1 MAIVNVESLLKP
13 IEGENPCGENLRWDR
28 AYLELET
35 TVKGKEVSQ
44 FDGADA
50 KAEEPDWR
58 EVRDKSVELLSRGR
72 QLRIVVLLTLAAI
85 RSEGY
90 AGLRDGLA
98 VIRGLLE
105 QQWDHVWPL
114 LDVEDNNDPTERI
127 NSLSALWT
135 PIASY
140 GDTTKFLDRL
150 DEAPLW
156 SSRQLGRFSLRD
168 IKIAAGT
175 LEVPAAPEGEQ
186 AKPKPTLADVN
197 GAFMEAEPAEVEAT
211 LAAIQEAAEHA
222 AAIETV
228 FSEKCGDAG
237 SIDLSLLK
245 TMLRDAAVNITRRK
259 DEGGGTDNAAAEG
272 GGEAGAEG
280 EASGDGGG
288 GGGGGGGRG
297 RGMSG
302 DVGSVRD
309 VNLALEKIIRYYES
323 YEKSSPVPLF
333 MKAAQRVVDKDFM
346 EIHKV
351 LTPDVVTMLSNIATP
366 PEGS

>member
-1 MAIVNVESLLKP
+1 VAIVNVESLLKP

-58 EVRDKSVELLSRGR
+58 EIRDKSVELLSRGR

-85 RSEGY
+85 RTEGY
-90 AGLRDGLA
+90 GGLRDGLA

-105 QQWDHVWPL
+105 QHWDHVWPL
-114 LDVEDNNDPTERI
+114 LDVEDNNDPTERV

-156 SSRQLGRFSLRD
+156 ESRQLGRFSLRD

-175 LEVPAAPEGEQ
+175 LEFAATPEGEQ
-186 AKPKPTLADVN
+186 GKAKPTLADVN
-197 GAFMEAEPAEVEAT
+197 GSFMEAEPAEVDAT
-211 LAAIQEAAEHA
+211 LAAIQEASAHA
-222 AAIETV
+222 DAIEAV
-228 FSEKCGDAG
+228 FTEKCGDAG
-237 SIDLSLLK
+237 SIDLTLLR
-245 TMLRDAAVNITRRK
+245 TLLRDAAVNITRRK
-259 DEGGGTDNAAAEG
+259 ADGGASDNAD
-272 GGEAGAEG
+272 GAEG
-280 EASGDGGG
+280 EAADSGAGEGG

-309 VNLALEKIIRYYES
+309 VNLALDKIIRYYES

-366 PEGS
+366 PDGS

>member
-58 EVRDKSVELLSRGR
+58 EIRDKSVELLSRGR

-85 RSEGY
+85 RTEGY
-90 AGLRDGLA
+90 GGLRDGLA

-105 QQWDHVWPL
+105 QHWDHVWPL
-114 LDVEDNNDPTERI
+114 LDVEDNNDPTERV

-156 SSRQLGRFSLRD
+156 ESRQLGRFSLRD

-175 LEVPAAPEGEQ
+175 LEFAATPEGEQ
-186 AKPKPTLADVN
+186 GKAKPTLADVN
-197 GAFMEAEPAEVEAT
+197 GSFMEAEPAEVDAT
-211 LAAIQEAAEHA
+211 LAAIQEASAHA
-222 AAIETV
+222 DAIEAV
-228 FSEKCGDAG
+228 FTEKCGDAG
-237 SIDLSLLK
+237 SIDLTLLR
-245 TMLRDAAVNITRRK
+245 TLLRDAAVNITRRK
-259 DEGGGTDNAAAEG
+259 ADGGASDNAD
-272 GGEAGAEG
+272 GAEG
-280 EASGDGGG
+280 EAADAGAGEGG

-309 VNLALEKIIRYYES
+309 VNLALDKIIRYYES

-366 PEGS
+366 PDGS

>member
-85 RSEGY
+85 RTEGY

-105 QQWDHVWPL
+105 QHWDHVWPV
-114 LDVEDNNDPTERI
+114 LDAEDNNDPTERT
-127 NSLSALWT
+127 NALSALWT
-135 PIASY
+135 PLASY

-175 LEVPAAPEGEQ
+175 LEVAPAAEGEQ

-211 LAAIQEAAEHA
+211 LTAVQEAAEHA
-222 AAIETV
+222 AAIEAV

-259 DEGGGTDNAAAEG
+259 DEGGGTDNATDGE
-272 GGEAGAEG
+272 GGEAAG
-280 EASGDGGG
+280 EAEGDGGG
-288 GGGGGGGRG
+288 GGGGGARG

-351 LTPDVVTMLSNIATP
+351 LTPEVVTMLSNIATP